1 MSIDADQRGY
11 VSATAGPT
19 ITARARRSPLLFV
32 GLALF
37 AIIITI
43 LVTQSRPAD
52 NQDLSIENSAPN
64 GSRAVAQILRDQGVG
79 VRQVNL
85 LGDAHIEDPEHTTL
99 VIVAGSSYLSS
110 AQSDSVAGYPGDI
123 VYLGLTAESLEAA
136 DPDLYVDYAEP
147 GTAVVANCADPDA
160 VAAEETR
167 TGQDS
172 ISTGGLAVPQAEL
185 CFPDAN
191 GGYAYARVETSHG
204 SRTFIANPTIA
215 SNDKLDELGNAALAL
230 RTMGH
235 HESVTWY
242 VGSYADTTTL
252 TWGEDGSAPDRI
264 TANPNFLPP
273 GTADALFALGL
284 AALVAAFWRA
294 RRFGPLVTEPLPVV
308 VRSSEATRG
317 RARLYRRA
325 RATGRSTAAIR
336 GLIALRMGQRL
347 GVPRAAGKAGLL
359 EAIARATG
367 RASGDVE
374 SLLYGPP
381 PANETAMMH
390 LVERLDQLESEVH
403 RP

>member
-1 MSIDADQRGY
+1 MSIDAGQRDY

-32 GLALF
+32 GLAIF

-52 NQDLSIENSAPN
+52 NQDLSIDNTAPN
-64 GSRAVAQILRDQGVG
+64 GAHAVAQILRDQGVG

-85 LGDAHIEDPEHTTL
+85 LSDARIEDPKHTTL
-99 VIVAGSSYLSS
+99 VIVASSTFLSS
-110 AQSDSVAGYPGDI
+110 AQSDSIAGYPGDI
-123 VYLGLTAESLEAA
+123 VYLGLTPDALEAA
-136 DPDLYVDYAEP
+136 GPDLYYEYAEP
-147 GTAVVANCADPDA
+147 GATVVAQCADPDA

-167 TGQDS
+167 TGEDS
-172 ISTGGLAVPQAEL
+172 ISIGGLAPHDAEL
-185 CFPDAN
+185 CFPDAE
-191 GGYAYARVETSHG
+191 GGYAYARVETDLG
-204 SRTFIANPTIA
+204 ARIFLANPHIA
-215 SNDKLDELGNAALAL
+215 TNDKLDELGNAALTL
-230 RTMGH
+230 RAMGR

-252 TWGEDGSAPDRI
+252 TWGDDGLAPDKI
-264 TANPNFLPP
+264 TTNPNFLPP

-284 AALVAAFWRA
+284 AALIAAFWRA

-336 GLIALRMGQRL
+336 GLVALRIGQRL

-359 EAIARATG
+359 EAITRTTG
-367 RASGDVE
+367 RNSGDVDA
-374 SLLYGPP
+374 LLYGPP
-381 PANETAMMH
+381 PANETAMMQ

-403 RP
+403 QP